1 MDHRGE
7 GASLHGPKGN
17 GWEENG
23 GIGGL
28 RSTPP
33 MNSPRPVCATGRLHA
48 RPPGAGGKGAA
59 APSRA
64 LGTQRPSSPRARLT
78 SPTSPTERACPG
90 SPAGACGPRLG
101 LSPAPPALCPLLE
114 GQGVRSEG
122 PRPQR
127 PPSPPWRAPHPHPPA
142 RSLRS
147 RLRTRKAIGK
157 MGCLDP
163 PRHRQVCLE
172 RIHPA

>member
-1 MDHRGE
+1 MGRGLLFTAQRGMAGRKM
-7 GASLHGPKGN
+7 GASEACGVP
-17 GWEENG
+17 
-23 GIGGL
+23 
-28 RSTPP
+28 PP